1 MNKRKEA
8 CLCFSFYCNQDKE
21 WRVGFLLW
29 SSLLLLLLL
38 LLLIL
43 SLLPLLLPLPL
54 TIVIVVLIIQILA
67 YFEGGHFFYIPVH
80 LLIRI
85 FLTSFCSTPCRH
97 SKIMGL
103 IYWKYVYQIK
113 IARCSIS
120 GNGIVRIFLEQKV
133 KILITPF
140 WFQRPLSERIWFEL
154 LVILIAK
161 MC

>member
-1 MNKRKEA
+1 MFNLFA
-8 CLCFSFYCNQDKE
+8 DISDLLALCTYMSE
-21 WRVGFLLW
+21 
-29 SSLLLLLLL
+29 
-38 LLLIL
+38 I
-43 SLLPLLLPLPL
+43 
-54 TIVIVVLIIQILA
+54 
-67 YFEGGHFFYIPVH
+67 
-80 LLIRI
+80 
-85 FLTSFCSTPCRH
+85 TPCRH

-140 WFQRPLSERIWFEL
+140 WFQRPLSEGIWFEL